1 MALVHRETGT
11 SWHWYTGRL
20 GRHGTGTQGDWDVTD
35 STGTQGDWDV
45 TGTQGH
51 WDLMALVHRE
61 TGTSLMALVHR
72 ETGTSWHWYTGRLQN
87 YRTCIQMAVI
97 DSESEIVY
105 TEIRRTGAAIA
116 AYVFIPTQ
124 HFFLPNSY
132 CLQWNRD
139 SLVSFQYSQPYKY

>member
-1 MALVHRETGT
+1 MTLVHRETGT
-11 SWHWYTGRL
+11 SLMALVHME
-20 GRHGTGTQGDWDVTD
+20 TGTSLMTLVHRE
-35 STGTQGDWDV
+35 TGTS
-45 TGTQGH
+45 
-51 WDLMALVHRE
+51 LMALVHRE

-72 ETGTSWHWYTGRLQN
+72 ETGTSWHWHTGRLQN

-97 DSESEIVY
+97 DSESDIVY

-116 AYVFIPTQ
+116 AYVFIPTR
-124 HFFLPNSY
+124 HFFSPNSY